1 MVDYSDMENLKHGV
15 HPSGATKYV
24 YGSSAYFAVPK
35 RSIGG
40 RRPLSVFAI
49 KGGNKSNSQIFTP
62 ADNEWSWKIAKT
74 MLNAS
79 HYTYH
84 EIITHLGLTHLV
96 IEPILISMRRQLDAT
111 HPINYLLAPHFLGTR
126 SINHLAF
133 ERLIQPGESV
143 DKLVGVDIKAS
154 WIYLKE
160 KRMAFNFK
168 ESYLPTKLN
177 KQGLTKQAGGD
188 IPSYPYRDDGLEMW
202 QAIKNWITSYVTHY
216 YSSDSTVAADSEL
229 QAWAKE
235 VSDMRV
241 DQGGGLKGFGTN
253 SSIKSRS
260 ELIDICTMIIFT
272 AGPQH
277 AAVNFTQKTDM
288 SNIVATPLSGYQ
300 PEATTKNHSEKDFI
314 NFLPPIDVA
323 LVQAS
328 MLELL
333 GGVCYTR
340 IGIYEPDY
348 FKDPKIK
355 EFENKFKAELQALE
369 RRISERNNQAN
380 RKNNPYIALLP
391 SRVPQSINI

>member
-1 MVDYSDMENLKHGV
+1 
-15 HPSGATKYV
+15 
-24 YGSSAYFAVPK
+24 
-35 RSIGG
+35 
-40 RRPLSVFAI
+40 
-49 KGGNKSNSQIFTP
+49 
-62 ADNEWSWKIAKT
+62 
-74 MLNAS
+74 
-79 HYTYH
+79 
-84 EIITHLGLTHLV
+84 
-96 IEPILISMRRQLDAT
+96 
-111 HPINYLLAPHFLGTR
+111 
-126 SINHLAF
+126 
-133 ERLIQPGESV
+133 
-143 DKLVGVDIKAS
+143 
-154 WIYLKE
+154 
-160 KRMAFNFK
+160 
-168 ESYLPTKLN
+168 
-177 KQGLTKQAGGD
+177 
-188 IPSYPYRDDGLEMW
+188 
-202 QAIKNWITSYVTHY
+202 
-216 YSSDSTVAADSEL
+216 
-229 QAWAKE
+229 
-235 VSDMRV
+235 MRV

-340 IGIYEPDY
+340 IGIYDRL
-348 FKDPKIK
+348 FQRSKNK

-380 RKNNPYIALLP
+380 RKTIHTLLFYHQEF
-391 SRVPQSINI
+391 RKVSIYRREML